1 MQKKYLLKVLSIDK
15 NNYIALKYYESITM
29 GEEDADEVLH
39 QKTERKKQEVSYSR
53 PTAKKE
59 SRVST
64 SVMQV
69 AYVIFFGV
77 IIGLAVAIFLI
88 NPGKVKGKD
97 KEIDD
102 LNKEITSSKADYEK
116 KIDTLTNENGQLKAD
131 VDEKT
136 SLIASLQQNEV
147 FFMML

>member
-1 MQKKYLLKVLSIDK
+1 
-15 NNYIALKYYESITM
+15 M

-69 AYVIFFGV
+69 AYVIFWCNHWFGCCD
-77 IIGLAVAIFLI
+77 I
-88 NPGKVKGKD
+88 P
-97 KEIDD
+97 
-102 LNKEITSSKADYEK
+102 Y
-116 KIDTLTNENGQLKAD
+116 
-131 VDEKT
+131 
-136 SLIASLQQNEV
+136 
-147 FFMML
+147 